1 MSEVRILK
9 AVEFDKLSSATKK
22 RYGSV
27 QGLRDAGWWLQRKY
41 DGCFGM
47 AVISATGRHRMLSRT
62 GEDYTVSCQHILD
75 QLAETASNQ
84 MGGWDDFVVLGE
96 VWCEGMTFPDIS
108 GRFRQQREVATEL
121 QFACNDLLPP
131 DLTSDRP
138 YEQRF
143 DDLEDLLMFRPVPGA
158 LFPVDTDRR
167 TCGNPVEVAQKL
179 VAQGGYDGAILRDP
193 SAGYMRGLAKAGQ
206 IVKVKPSISLDL
218 VVREIVC
225 DKGEKTGRD
234 VWRVGVYAKQNAS
247 VLGWIGSGLPH
258 QLPPELKVGAI
269 IEIEAMGWTPDGQL
283 REPRYKGVRFD
294 KEEPDA

>member
-1 MSEVRILK
+1 MAEVRILK

-47 AVISATGRHRMLSRT
+47 AVISATGEHRMLSRT

-96 VWCEGMTFPDIS
+96 VWRAGMAFPDIS
-108 GRFRQQREVATEL
+108 GRFRQQREVAAEL
-121 QFACNDLLPP
+121 QFACNDLLPLG
-131 DLTSDRP
+131 LTSDLP

-143 DDLEDLLMFRPVPGA
+143 GDLEDLLAFRPTRGH
-158 LFPVDTDRR
+158 LFPVDTDRAGAGDPEEAAR
-167 TCGNPVEVAQKL
+167 RL
-179 VAQGGYDGAILRDP
+179 VALGGYDGAILRDP
-193 SAGYMRGLAKAGQ
+193 TASYTIGLAKLGQ

-225 DKGEKTGRD
+225 EKGEKTGRD

-269 IEIEAMGWTPDGQL
+269 IEVEAMGWTPDGQL
-283 REPRYKGVRFD
+283 REPRFKGVRFD

>member
-1 MSEVRILK
+1 MAEVRILK

-22 RYGSV
+22 RYSSV

-47 AVISATGRHRMLSRT
+47 AVVSATGKHRMLSRT

-96 VWCEGMTFPDIS
+96 VWKAGMAFPDIS
-108 GRFRQQREVATEL
+108 GRFRQQREVAAEL

-131 DLTSDRP
+131 ELTSDHP
-138 YEQRF
+138 YEMRF
-143 DDLEDLLMFRPVPGA
+143 DDLEHLLSFRPVPGA

-167 TCGNPVEVAQKL
+167 ACGNPVEVARNL

-193 SAGYMRGLAKAGQ
+193 AAPYTIGLARLGQ
-206 IVKVKPSISLDL
+206 IVKVKPNISLDL
-218 VVREIVC
+218 RCIELTETV
-225 DKGEKTGRD
+225 GERTGRA
-234 VWRVGVYAKQNAS
+234 VYTIAVEYRGVRTE
-247 VLGWIGSGLPH
+247 VGSGMPH
-258 QLPPELKVGAI
+258 KFEQLPKLGQIV
-269 IEIEAMGWTPDGQL
+269 EIEAMGLTADGKL
-283 REPRYKGVRFD
+283 REPRFKGIRFD